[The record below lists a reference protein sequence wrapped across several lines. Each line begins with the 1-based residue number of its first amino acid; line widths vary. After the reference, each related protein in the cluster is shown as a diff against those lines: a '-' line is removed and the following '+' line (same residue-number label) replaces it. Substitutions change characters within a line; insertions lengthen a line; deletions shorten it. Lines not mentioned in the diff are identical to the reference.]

1 MKEILEQLRKKRIL
15 EEEKKYVEK
24 SIRLD
29 REDYRELLDEERTL
43 HKELGS
49 LRERLDENGSD
60 EFLKEVIVGT
70 LREISENADVQVQV
84 LESIRR
90 KQAKL

>member
-49 LRERLDENGSD
+49 LRKRLDENGSD

-84 LESIRR
+84 LESIHR
-90 KQAKL
+90 K